1 MVDSGQS
8 SVHSELRIFRHV
20 PQASILPPES
30 PTIST
35 DIHRI
40 SQQVRLCL
48 IFERFLAPTFK
59 ASLNRLCPLQSV
71 RMEEPEKPKL
81 ILRRWQSYALPPVRR
96 WHRLVEPFQFH
107 HVLERERMLGTRGG
121 TWRRRLSEN
130 QAGKNQSENDKEFHE
145 PIFYS
150 VMSTEVETSLS
161 IPETVRDFSTSL
173 EMTKDRLRHLSFCHA
188 FRD

>member
-1 MVDSGQS
+1 
-8 SVHSELRIFRHV
+8 
-20 PQASILPPES
+20 
-30 PTIST
+30 
-35 DIHRI
+35 
-40 SQQVRLCL
+40 
-48 IFERFLAPTFK
+48 
-59 ASLNRLCPLQSV
+59 
-71 RMEEPEKPKL
+71 
-81 ILRRWQSYALPPVRR
+81 
-96 WHRLVEPFQFH
+96 
-107 HVLERERMLGTRGG
+107 MLGTRGG

-161 IPETVRDFSTSL
+161 IPETVRGFSTSL